1 MSTDTVPNINQWP
14 PGAVQP
20 ILECMIRWNLFDIR
34 VVVKSLTG
42 KATDIYINRDEL
54 VIDLKK
60 KYSKVDGIPVDQ
72 LRLIYQ
78 RKALDNDDTMI
89 AATGIENNSVVH
101 AVLQLRGPPRLVT
114 IRPRRRSERLEQK
127 REKLFLLRVKAERDA
142 KEAERVAQSLLPVP
156 VRTGDIQCALE
167 HFLHGTRDRVDGHQK
182 EEKRTLSHLQWLE
195 VTRWSSSR
203 SRSRSRSRS
212 PS

>member
-1 MSTDTVPNINQWP
+1 
-14 PGAVQP
+14 
-20 ILECMIRWNLFDIR
+20 MIRWNLFDIR
-34 VVVKSLTG
+34 VVMKSLTG

-78 RKALDNDDTMI
+78 RKALDNDDSTI
-89 AATGIENNSVVH
+89 AATGIENNSVVFT
-101 AVLQLRGPPRLVT
+101 VIRLRGPPRLVT

-167 HFLHGTRDRVDGHQK
+167 HFLHGTRKRVDGGHQK